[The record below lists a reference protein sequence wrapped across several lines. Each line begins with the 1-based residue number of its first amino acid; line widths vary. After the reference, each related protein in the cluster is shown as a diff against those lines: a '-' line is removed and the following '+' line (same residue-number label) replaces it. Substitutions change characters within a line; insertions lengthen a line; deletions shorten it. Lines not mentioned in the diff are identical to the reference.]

1 MLNCLSYEYF
11 QIELWMHKIKGL
23 FTKKPTGPMIVEKTY
38 CVYNPKLRHMKW
50 KGAEYQAEGRIKKN
64 SAQSAN

>member
-1 MLNCLSYEYF
+1 MQSWLSYEDF
-11 QIELWMHKIKGL
+11 QIELWINKIEGL
-23 FTKKPTGPMIVEKTY
+23 FTKKSTGPMIVEKTY